1 MYSSNVGHTADT
13 VLESVCPLTNLP
25 VQAKR
30 DQRLAKPVSE
40 VVKEVSGK
48 DIEPWVKAT
57 VFEIC
62 CNDTEGEEVEVTPRL
77 Y

>member
-1 MYSSNVGHTADT
+1 MYA
-13 VLESVCPLTNLP
+13 

-30 DQRLAKPVSE
+30 DHRLAKPVSE